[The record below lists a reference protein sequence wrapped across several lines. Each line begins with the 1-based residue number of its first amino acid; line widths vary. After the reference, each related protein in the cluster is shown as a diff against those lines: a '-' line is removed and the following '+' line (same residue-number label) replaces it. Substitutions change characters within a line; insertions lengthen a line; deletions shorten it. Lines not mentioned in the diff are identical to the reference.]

1 MPLKHTPIDER
12 LADYVLRHHSKNGDP
27 LIAELR
33 EETGKT
39 AGELARMQVGEE
51 QATLLGIL
59 AAASGAKRAIEI
71 GTFTGASSI
80 AIARAIGPEGT
91 LLCCDVSREWT
102 DIARRYW
109 SRAGVSERIE
119 LRIGP
124 AIETLRALPPDAGF
138 DFAFIDAD
146 KTAYDSYYEALLPR
160 MRTGS
165 LILFDN
171 ALQHGRVV
179 SPSDDNSRAI
189 AALNAKLARDTRV
202 ECALLTVADGVM
214 LCRKL

>member
-1 MPLKHTPIDER
+1 MPLKHTPIDAR
-12 LADYVLRHHSKNGDP
+12 LADYVSRHHSNDGDP

-33 EETGKT
+33 AETAT
-39 AGELARMQVGEE
+39 AAGELARMQVGEE

-59 AAASGAKRAIEI
+59 AAASGARRAIEI

-91 LLCCDVSREWT
+91 LLCCDVSSEWT

-109 SRAGVSERIE
+109 SRAGVSDRIE

-124 AIETLRALPPDAGF
+124 AIETLKGLPADAEF

-146 KTAYDSYYEALLPR
+146 KTGYESYYESLLPR
-160 MRTGS
+160 MKAGS

-179 SPSDDNSRAI
+179 EPADDNSRAI
-189 AALNAKLARDTRV
+189 VALNARLARDARV
-202 ECALLTVADGVM
+202 ECALLTVADGIM